1 MLNTNRYF
9 SKNTMKNGRSETNS
23 ALRTSIFKIQ
33 FMPFIKKIKIILF
46 ARKGEHC

>member
-9 SKNTMKNGRSETNS
+9 FKDTIKNGRSETRS
-23 ALRTSIFKIQ
+23 ALRISMFKIQ